1 MISGKEAK
9 AKRRLKMNDPYS
21 HTRDAFMSN
30 PVVSAND
37 CTGITQH
44 IPETGDEAEAYTD
57 IYDVPVTA
65 LDHSSKH
72 KKAR

>member
-1 MISGKEAK
+1 MMTGKEAK
-9 AKRRLKMNDPYS
+9 AKRTLKMSDPCRYS
-21 HTRDAFMSN
+21 ENAFMTN
-30 PVVSAND
+30 PVASVND

-44 IPETGDEAEAYTD
+44 IPENGAEAEAYTD

-65 LDHSSKH
+65 LDKDSKH

>member
-1 MISGKEAK
+1 MITGKEAK
-9 AKRRLKMNDPYS
+9 AKRREAMTDPHS
-21 HTRDAFMSN
+21 RTKDAVLTN
-30 PVVSAND
+30 PVASANE

-44 IPETGDEAEAYTD
+44 IPENGTEAAAYTD

>member
-21 HTRDAFMSN
+21 HTKDAFMSN
-30 PVVSAND
+30 PVASAND

-44 IPETGDEAEAYTD
+44 IPETGSEAEAYTD